1 MNCPYKND
9 PDFDGLAVN
18 ARVHR
23 HAVRRSVAGIAP
35 SAFFDSPARR
45 YRLWGMKTHLKPTLN
60 LVLITAAAALAL
72 AACGGSPDPV
82 RVYVT
87 PTPLVEPSQAPTAA
101 PTTADITLVNDVQSP
116 QTQITPQPT
125 PQPAPPGVTFGPIVG
140 PQYTPEPLH
149 TALPESVSVRPCQVT
164 VAAAQVSLYQ
174 AADVAAAV
182 TGTAA
187 EREHLTV
194 SQITTDSAGTR
205 WVNTPQGWLP
215 LVQNGTEIAQ
225 LASLW
230 ECGVLAGTTP
240 NTTLAGLHVL
250 NGTSNAD
257 VIAYVQRMANSGHP
271 VGTVK
276 GLNGAEQLL
285 TQIKQISPQTVIVY
299 RSILTADGMADCPAD
314 VLSAP
319 DPVKTAQRWMAGLE
333 SYWDQ
338 VDADYYEFMNE
349 CPASLTWISDF
360 AIEAMKIAN
369 EQGRCLLLF
378 SFPGGNPD
386 MQIFNDLLPAYQ
398 YAVDHPCQPGRTH
411 GIALH
416 GWSLEDTRLASESD
430 VWIAF
435 RHRILYERLKLVL
448 PAAADLPV
456 YITEMGIGGGTL
468 MPPCE
473 SIIRDALQY
482 TYQLEEDPYV
492 KGFHLWSVGTGAQWY
507 DITPCLPALG
517 DALITYYGG

>member
-1 MNCPYKND
+1 
-9 PDFDGLAVN
+9 
-18 ARVHR
+18 
-23 HAVRRSVAGIAP
+23 
-35 SAFFDSPARR
+35 
-45 YRLWGMKTHLKPTLN
+45 MKTHLKHSLN
-60 LVLITAAAALAL
+60 LALISAVAALGL
-72 AACGGSPDPV
+72 AACGSPDPV
-82 RVYVT
+82 RVFVT
-87 PTPLVEPSQAPTAA
+87 PTPLVESALAPTAA
-101 PTTADITLVNDVQSP
+101 PTTGDITLVTNV

-149 TALPESVSVRPCQVT
+149 TALPETVNVRACQVSIT
-164 VAAAQVSLYQ
+164 AAQVSLYQ
-174 AADVAAAV
+174 SPDVATAV

-194 SQITTDSAGTR
+194 SQITADAAGTR

-215 LVQNGTEIAQ
+215 LVQNGIEAAQ
-225 LASLW
+225 LVSLRA
-230 ECGVLAGTTP
+230 CDILAGTTP

-250 NGTSNAD
+250 NDTSHAA
-257 VIAYVQRMANSGHP
+257 VIAFVQRMVNSGHP

-276 GLNGAEQLL
+276 GLNGTEQMLNE
-285 TQIKQISPQTVIVY
+285 IKQISPQTVIVY
-299 RSILTADGMADCPAD
+299 RSILNPEGIGDCPANIFD
-314 VLSAP
+314 AP
-319 DPVKTAQRWMAGLE
+319 DPVSTARSWMAGLKP
-333 SYWDQ
+333 YWDQ
-338 VDADYYEFMNE
+338 VNADYYEFMNE
-349 CPASLTWISDF
+349 CPASLSWISDF
-360 AIEAMKIAN
+360 AVEAMKVAN

-416 GWSLEDTRLASESD
+416 GWSLDDAKLTSEAD
-430 VWIAF
+430 VWVAF

-456 YITEMGIGGGTL
+456 YITEMGIGGGTFL
-468 MPPCE
+468 PTCE
-473 SIIRDALQY
+473 MIIRDALQY

-492 KGFHLWSVGTGAQWY
+492 KGFHLWSVGSGAQWY
-507 DITPCLPALG
+507 DITECLPALA
-517 DALITYYGG
+517 DALITYRGG